1 MIDYLDK
8 VYTKIENKNK
18 LLSKLKYYAFLRFM
32 INFFVNV
39 FAPIYFFYTRNK
51 KQYSIAANK
60 EIKNSLPKVI
70 VTMTSFPARINQV
83 WQVIETIFRQT
94 QKPDKIILW
103 LSEKQ
108 FPSKKHLPTI
118 LLSQIKRG
126 LDIRFVEEDIKSH
139 KKYFYSLKEFPK
151 DYLITVD
158 DDIFY
163 RSKMIEDLIS
173 LSFKNKGS
181 VIAQYVRLIN
191 FDNGKLEPYITWKQP
206 YDLNEKD
213 NLFFGSGGGTL
224 FPPGSMYPDVLK
236 KELLKTLTPTA
247 DDIWLN
253 AMCRL
258 KKTKVLKT
266 NYYSSLLQVFN
277 YKKNNLSSINID
289 LNQNDIQIE
298 KTRKYYLDN
307 YEIDPFSENQ
317 LSFTK

>member
-8 VYTKIENKNK
+8 IHTKIENKNM
-18 LLSKLKYYAFLRFM
+18 LLSKLKYYAFLRFV
-32 INFFVNV
+32 INFVANI
-39 FAPIYFFYTRNK
+39 FAPIYFFLTRNR
-51 KQYSIAANK
+51 KQYSILVDK
-60 EIKNSLPKVI
+60 ENKNSFPRVI
-70 VTMTSFPARINQV
+70 VTLTSFPDRINQV

-103 LSEKQ
+103 LSKKQ
-108 FPSKKHLPTI
+108 FPSKNHLPTI
-118 LLSQIKRG
+118 LRSQMKRG

-139 KKYFYSLKEFPK
+139 KKYFYCLKEFPN

-163 RSKMIEDLIS
+163 RSKMIEDLV
-173 LSFKNKGS
+173 SFSYKNKGS
-181 VIAQYVRLIN
+181 VIAQYVRIIN
-191 FDNGKLEPYITWKQP
+191 FNNGKLQSYFTWKQ
-206 YDLNEKD
+206 NHGSNQND

-224 FPPGSMYPDVLK
+224 FPPGSMHSDVLK
-236 KELLKTLTPTA
+236 KELFIKLTPTA

-253 AMCRL
+253 VMCRL
-258 KKTKVLKT
+258 NNTKVLKT
-266 NYYSSLLQVFN
+266 DYYSNLLQVFN

-289 LNQNDIQIE
+289 FNQNDIQIE

-307 YEIDPFSENQ
+307 YEIDPFTENQ

>member
-1 MIDYLDK
+1 M
-8 VYTKIENKNK
+8 
-18 LLSKLKYYAFLRFM
+18 
-32 INFFVNV
+32 
-39 FAPIYFFYTRNK
+39 
-51 KQYSIAANK
+51 
-60 EIKNSLPKVI
+60 
-70 VTMTSFPARINQV
+70 
-83 WQVIETIFRQT
+83 
-94 QKPDKIILW
+94 
-103 LSEKQ
+103 
-108 FPSKKHLPTI
+108 
-118 LLSQIKRG
+118 
-126 LDIRFVEEDIKSH
+126 
-139 KKYFYSLKEFPK
+139 
-151 DYLITVD
+151 D

-173 LSFKNKGS
+173 FSFKNKGS

-191 FDNGKLEPYITWKQP
+191 FYNGKLQPYITWKQP
-206 YDLNEKD
+206 SDLKQND
-213 NLFFGSGGGTL
+213 NVFFGSGGGTL
-224 FPPGSMYPDVLK
+224 FPPGSMHPDVLK
-236 KELLKTLTPTA
+236 KELFKTLTPTA